1 MVRSNNFFIFF
12 ALALVLLLFSTVS
25 FIFVYLSANTFFSQI
40 SGRVTNGETNLT
52 VETQANINFTTR
64 AIGWGNGR
72 VNQDA
77 NSASLTTFAIGNV
90 TGGNWTLTTAGGLRI
105 ENVGNSNLT
114 LNLSV
119 GKTATTFIGGTS
131 PVYQW
136 NLTNVEAGSCLN
148 SSQQNMSDRMNS
160 WFTATSATSGNLW
173 CDVFPYETGKDS
185 VRIDFNLTIPENSLT
200 GALGDIIT
208 ATVTSL

>member
-1 MVRSNNFFIFF
+1 MGDEKVSPFLVFI
-12 ALALVLLLFSTVS
+12 AVIAVAVSLFSLGL
-25 FIFVYLSANTFFSQI
+25 IYLSANTLFSQI

-52 VETQANINFTTR
+52 VNTQTEINFTTR

-77 NSASLTTFAIGNV
+77 NSASLTTFATNNV

-105 ENVGNSNLT
+105 ENIGNVNVT

-119 GKTATTFIGGTS
+119 AKTAVTFIGGTS

-136 NLTNVEAGSCLN
+136 NLTNVEAASCLN

-160 WFTATSATSGNLW
+160 WFTATSANTGNLW
-173 CDVFPYETGKDS
+173 CDVFPFNSAKDT
-185 VRIDFNLTIPENSLT
+185 VRVDFNITVPENSLT

-208 ATVTSL
+208 ATVTAL